1 MTVNVCKITN
11 ALNRRLGK
19 VREEAAAMKARPHS
33 WIVPFCL
40 CFAIATRAALAA
52 DAGASIDLPVLT
64 GPPAVDG
71 KIDATW
77 QKAATLSLDTDFTNH
92 RAASE
97 PTRVYAAQDGDEIDV
112 AFDVSQKEAQTA
124 SQETNSSSVQGDDY
138 VGVYLFPQG
147 ARGIAY
153 SFIANPRGARY
164 QTSSENTAYTPQ
176 WIAVGRA
183 TGGGYA
189 VTMRIPLRI
198 IRSGGSTSWRAQFVR
213 ATVATNSVNVWT
225 YDPRATYPTDPTY
238 AGTLTDVGGAGKVA
252 LASARPQ
259 PRLQAYALSESTS
272 KANGGSTSRIGADF
286 AVPIA
291 PTVSFVGTLHPDYS
305 NVEID
310 QQTISPSAFARQ
322 YQEIRP
328 FFTQAASY
336 FNEHLACLNCP
347 QTLYTPSIP
356 TFGQGY
362 AVEGTHGYAS
372 FAAFDTIGDNRND
385 AAQSINYNF
394 ENTNEAFGV
403 NLQHVAV
410 SAYGQSDVT
419 TTLNL
424 GYQDNQ
430 THTFSYLNMG
440 QDRGSLVTDASLGNY
455 LETGFGYGDA
465 TSTYGLSLQ
474 QIGAQFDPLDGFVS
488 QPDIY
493 GYESVAQ
500 KTFNFAAHTILHD
513 ISATAFYARYNNHAD
528 LLSQTDA
535 STQVNVDLKDLLSVH
550 LFLSTTGVRTF
561 DNEFLP
567 FNGNGAMFGYRLNT
581 STPTYVMY
589 SGGNYYHGELDSWS
603 YVTTLPVARKVH
615 LVLEA
620 DEGQYTTEW
629 AGEQSTRQ
637 WLERAAVDWQFSR
650 DASFDLGVRRI
661 IGGNLPNSFQP
672 LSYGNTSV
680 CFFNPYNPGCFINAG
695 NVTAAFHF
703 LTAKNEFY
711 VVYGNADS
719 LSTEP
724 SLFLKWIRYIGAPKG
739 T

>member
-1 MTVNVCKITN
+1 
-11 ALNRRLGK
+11 
-19 VREEAAAMKARPHS
+19 MKARRRS
-33 WIVPFCL
+33 WFVPLCL
-40 CFAIATRAALAA
+40 CFAFATRVALAA
-52 DAGASIDLPVLT
+52 DAGASIDLPVLDSAPSAA
-64 GPPAVDG
+64 GA
-71 KIDATW
+71 IDATW
-77 QKAATLSLDTDFTNH
+77 QKAATLGLDTDFTN
-92 RAASE
+92 RRPASQ
-97 PTRVYAAQDGDEIDV
+97 PTKVYIAQSTDEIDV
-112 AFDVSQKEAQTA
+112 AFDVTQTGAQIA
-124 SQETNSSSVQGDDY
+124 SQETNSSNVLGDDY

-153 SFIANPRGARY
+153 SFISNPRGARY
-164 QTSSENTAYTPQ
+164 QTSSENSAYTPQ
-176 WIAVGRA
+176 WTAVGRSSN
-183 TGGGYA
+183 GGYV
-189 VTMRIPLRI
+189 VTMRIPLRVM
-198 IRSGGSTSWRAQFVR
+198 RNGGSTSWRAQFVR
-213 ATVATNSVNVWT
+213 ETVSTNSLNVWT
-225 YDPRATYPTDPTY
+225 FDPRASYATDPTY
-238 AGTLTDVGGAGKVA
+238 AGTLTGVGGSAGKA
-252 LASARPQ
+252 APASSKPQARFQ
-259 PRLQAYALSESTS
+259 GYALSESTS

-286 AVPIA
+286 AIPIA

-310 QQTISPSAFARQ
+310 QQTISPSAYARQ

-336 FNEHLACLNCP
+336 FNGHLACLNCP
-347 QTLYTPSIP
+347 QTLYTPAIP

-372 FAAFDTIGDNRND
+372 FAAFDAIGDDRND

-394 ENTNEAFGV
+394 ENTNEAFGF
-403 NLQHVAV
+403 NLQHVGV
-410 SAYGQSDVT
+410 SAYGLSDAT

-424 GYQDNQ
+424 GYQDQQ

-440 QDRGSLVTDASLGNY
+440 QDRGSLVTDPTLGNY

-465 TSTYGLSLQ
+465 TSTYGISLQ
-474 QIGAQFDPLDGFVS
+474 QIGPQFDPLDGYVP

-493 GYESVAQ
+493 GYESIAQ
-500 KTFNFAAHTILHD
+500 KTFNFAAHTFLHD
-513 ISATAFYARYNNHAD
+513 ISASGFYARYNNHEG

-535 STQVNVDLKDLLSVH
+535 NVQARADLKDLVSLQ
-550 LFLSTTGVRTF
+550 LFLSATGIRTF

-567 FNGNGAMFGYRLNT
+567 FQGNGAMLSYRINT

-589 SGGNYYHGELDSWS
+589 TGGAYYHGELDSWS
-603 YVTTLPVARKVH
+603 YVNTLPLGRKVH

-620 DEGQYTTEW
+620 DEDQYTTEW
-629 AGEQSTRQ
+629 PGEESTRQ

-672 LSYGNTSV
+672 LSYGNSSV
-680 CFFNPYNPGCFINAG
+680 CFFNPYNPGCFIDAS

-724 SLFLKWIRYIGAPKG
+724 SLFLKWIRYVGAPKG